1 MTAELTVLA
10 GDVGGSRT
18 RLALAAPGVGVTA
31 LQSFSNDSFGSLE
44 EVLHAFCAQ
53 PGLPKL
59 HGACLAVAGPV
70 REDGFQLSNRN
81 WGGQAAGI
89 AAELGLDSA
98 AQVSIINDLAAIG
111 HALPVLIPGQL
122 SCLRPGRQ
130 RGVQALVAGVGT
142 GFNVSTNLA
151 GTAMEAE
158 LGHAALPQTLSS
170 QLAVILERA
179 PDEFA
184 SVEMLFSGH
193 GLVRFHQ
200 AMTGV
205 AAGSAHGIVTA
216 YLADP
221 DAPEGRTVREWAHLL
236 GLFTREMSAAYM
248 PKQGL
253 FFAGSVARG
262 VLGSPARA
270 QFLDSWN
277 APGGRLS
284 GICAEI
290 PLWLITDDA
299 AGVAGAA
306 QVALAAARP
315 LETA

>member
-10 GDVGGSRT
+10 GDIGGSRT

-31 LQSFSNDSFGSLE
+31 LQSFSNDSFASLE
-44 EVLHAFCAQ
+44 EVLQAFCAQ
-53 PGLPKL
+53 PGLPPL
-59 HGACLAVAGPV
+59 QGACLAVAGPV
-70 REDGFQLSNRN
+70 QEDGFQLSNRN

-89 AAELGLDSA
+89 AAALGLDSA
-98 AQVSIINDLAAIG
+98 ARVSVINDLAAIG

-130 RGVQALVAGVGT
+130 RGAQSLVAGVGT
-142 GFNVSTNLA
+142 GFNVSANLA

-158 LGHAALPQTLSS
+158 LGHTGLPQSLCHRLEELLS
-170 QLAVILERA
+170 RA

-200 AMTGV
+200 ALTGA
-205 AAGSAHGIVTA
+205 AAGSAHGIVAA
-216 YLADP
+216 YLANP

-236 GLFTREMSAAYM
+236 GLLTREISAAYM

-262 VLGSPARA
+262 VLGTPARA
-270 QFLDSWN
+270 QFLDSCA
-277 APGGRLS
+277 APGGRLAE
-284 GICAEI
+284 ICAEI

-306 QVALAAARP
+306 QVALTAAGGSNP
-315 LETA
+315 G